1 MPVVTRTLTRLL
13 PSLLAAATLLCADR
27 PKDKPGSPVSGEGSD
42 PRVAIKATAYYD
54 RDQVKSLLGM
64 DPGESIVVVEV
75 TFTPAQGEDI
85 NLNLD
90 DFLLRSDRDGQKSRP
105 LEPTQIAGSAV
116 MVVKSQGGTQGT
128 GMSQQRRVPYGVPG
142 IPGGGGP
149 MGQSLPMPNE
159 APNSGTATAD
169 TSSAVAS
176 IEDRNIKKNPLLDLL
191 KARVLT
197 DGQVNKPIT
206 GLLYFQMEGK
216 LRPKDL
222 ELVYRKAPPRV
233 SVRFVPVKK
242 K

>member
-13 PSLLAAATLLCADR
+13 PSLLAAATLLCADK

-64 DPGESIVVVEV
+64 DPGESIVVVQV
-75 TFTPAQGEDI
+75 TFTPAQGEEI

-159 APNSGTATAD
+159 TPVAGTATAD

-176 IEDRNIKKNPLLDLL
+176 IEDRNVKKNPLLDLL

-197 DGQVNKPIT
+197 DGEVKKPVT

>member
-1 MPVVTRTLTRLL
+1 MPVVTRTFARLL
-13 PSLLAAATLLCADR
+13 PGLLALSALAFA
-27 PKDKPGSPVSGEGSD
+27 DKPKPGVPVTGTGSD
-42 PRVAIKATAYYD
+42 QKVSIQATAYYD
-54 RDQVKSLLGM
+54 REQAKKLLGV
-64 DPGESIVVVEV
+64 DPGESIVVVAV

-116 MVVKSQGGTQGT
+116 MVVKSEGGTQGA
-128 GMSQQRRVPYGVPG
+128 GMSEQRRIPYGVPG
-142 IPGGGGP
+142 IPGSGGP
-149 MGQSLPMPNE
+149 MGGSLPMPNE

-176 IEDRNIKKNPLLDLL
+176 IEDRNVKKNPLLDVL
-191 KARVLT
+191 KARVLP
-197 DGQVNKPIT
+197 DGEIKKPIT

-233 SVRFVPVKK
+233 SVRFVPGKK
-242 K
+242 

>member
-1 MPVVTRTLTRLL
+1 MPVVTRTIPRLL
-13 PSLLAAATLLCADR
+13 PVFLATATLLCAEK
-27 PKDKPGSPVSGEGSD
+27 PKPGVPVSGSGFDQKVSIQ
-42 PRVAIKATAYYD
+42 AKAYYD
-54 RDQVKSLLGM
+54 RDQVKKLLGM
-64 DPGESIVVVEV
+64 DAGESIVIVEV

-116 MVVKSQGGTQGT
+116 MVVKSEGGTQGT
-128 GMSQQRRVPYGVPG
+128 GMSEQRRIPYGVPG

-149 MGQSLPMPNE
+149 MGGSLPMPNE

-176 IEDRNIKKNPLLDLL
+176 IEDRNIKKNPLLDTL
-191 KARVLT
+191 KARVLP
-197 DGQVNKPIT
+197 DGEIKKPVT
-206 GLLYFQMEGK
+206 GLLYFQMDGK